1 MALAVKLNVS
11 QHKVYK
17 VLDLLES
24 NVQAIFKRN
33 DKMQETREI
42 ERPSSALKLSSTLR
56 TILVEDIP
64 LYFNNNNQKLKLV
77 TCCQNTTSMTTTY
90 TLCNLKV
97 KGLLSTS
104 ACNSMLS

>member
-33 DKMQETREI
+33 DKMQEIREI
-42 ERPSSALKLSSTLR
+42 EMPSRALKLNRTVRTSTH
-56 TILVEDIP
+56 
-64 LYFNNNNQKLKLV
+64 
-77 TCCQNTTSMTTTY
+77 
-90 TLCNLKV
+90 
-97 KGLLSTS
+97 LSAVSTEI
-104 ACNSMLS
+104 CLM